1 MAARE
6 QPMKPGQIKAI
17 IYDCDGV
24 LIDSRESNEAYYNH
38 ILENF
43 GQPPLTEEHRHMIQ
57 FLTAGEVMG
66 LIFADTGL
74 IDDALTFEK
83 TLDNDRFIPLIRVEP
98 NIREVLSHLRQKYR
112 TAIATNRGKSLRP
125 LLAYHGLT
133 SMFDIVVSSYDVSQ
147 PKPDPECLNIILKH
161 FRLMPGEAVYIGD
174 NEIDQVLCERA
185 GMPFIGYK
193 NPSLRA
199 AHHIGDHFEL
209 LEILAHPL
217 LP

>member
-6 QPMKPGQIKAI
+6 QPMKSGQIKAI

-38 ILENF
+38 ILEHY

-57 FLTAGEVMG
+57 FLTAGDVMG

-74 IDDALTFEK
+74 LNNALTFEK
-83 TLDNDRFIPLIRVEP
+83 ALDNELFISLIHVEP
-98 NIREVLSHLRQKYR
+98 NTREALTHLRQKYR

-125 LLAYHGLT
+125 LLNYHGLT
-133 SMFDIVVSSYDVSQ
+133 SMFDMVVSSYDVSH

-161 FRLMPGEAVYIGD
+161 FRLMPEEALYIGD

-185 GMPFIGYK
+185 GMPFIAYK

>member
-1 MAARE
+1 
-6 QPMKPGQIKAI
+6 MKPGQIKAI

-38 ILENF
+38 ILEHF
-43 GQPPLTEEHRHMIQ
+43 GLPPLTEEHRHMIQ
-57 FLTAGEVMG
+57 FLTSGEVMG

-74 IDDALTFEK
+74 LDDTLIYEK
-83 TLDNDRFIPLIRVEP
+83 TLDNDRFIPLIYVEP
-98 NIREVLSHLRQKYR
+98 NTREVLTHVRQKYR

-125 LLAYHGLT
+125 LLNYHGLT
-133 SMFDIVVSSYDVSQ
+133 SMFDMVVSSYDVSH

-161 FRLMPGEAVYIGD
+161 FRLMPEEALYIGD

-185 GMPFIGYK
+185 GMPFIAYK
-193 NPSLRA
+193 NTSLRA
-199 AHHIGDHFEL
+199 AHHISDHFEL

>member
-1 MAARE
+1 MAARG

-24 LIDSRESNEAYYNH
+24 LIDSRDSNEAYYNH
-38 ILENF
+38 ILEHF
-43 GQPPLTEEHRHMIQ
+43 GQPPLTVEHLRMIQ
-57 FLTAGEVMG
+57 FLTAGEVMA
-66 LIFADTGL
+66 LIFDGTGL
-74 IDDALTFEK
+74 LVDAITFEK
-83 TLDNDRFIPLIRVEP
+83 ALDNDRFIPLIHVEP
-98 NIREVLSHLRQKYR
+98 NTREALTHLRQKYH

-133 SMFDIVVSSYDVSQ
+133 SMFDMVVSSYDVSQ
-147 PKPDPECLNIILKH
+147 TKPHPECLNIILNH
-161 FRLMPGEAVYIGD
+161 FRLMPEEALYIGD

-185 GMPFIGYK
+185 GMPFIAYK

-199 AHHIGDHFEL
+199 AHHIGDHIEL
-209 LEILAHPL
+209 IEIIEHPL

>member
-1 MAARE
+1 MAARG

-24 LIDSRESNEAYYNH
+24 LIDSWDSNEAYYNH
-38 ILENF
+38 ILEHF
-43 GQPPLTEEHRHMIQ
+43 GQPPLTVEHLRMIQ
-57 FLTAGEVMG
+57 FLTAGEVMA
-66 LIFADTGL
+66 LIFDGTGL
-74 IDDALTFEK
+74 LVDALTFEK
-83 TLDNDRFIPLIRVEP
+83 TLNNNRFIPLIHVEP
-98 NIREVLSHLRQKYR
+98 NTREALTHLRQKYR

-125 LLAYHGLT
+125 LLNYHGLT
-133 SMFDIVVSSYDVSQ
+133 SMFDMVVSSYDVSQ
-147 PKPDPECLNIILKH
+147 TKPHPECLNIILNH
-161 FRLMPGEAVYIGD
+161 FRLMPEEALYIGD

-185 GMPFIGYK
+185 GMSFIAYK

>member
-1 MAARE
+1 
-6 QPMKPGQIKAI
+6 
-17 IYDCDGV
+17 
-24 LIDSRESNEAYYNH
+24 
-38 ILENF
+38 
-43 GQPPLTEEHRHMIQ
+43 
-57 FLTAGEVMG
+57 
-66 LIFADTGL
+66 
-74 IDDALTFEK
+74 
-83 TLDNDRFIPLIRVEP
+83 VEP

-112 TAIATNRGKSLRP
+112 TAIATNRGKSLHP

-133 SMFDIVVSSYDVSQ
+133 SMFDMVVSSYDVSQ

-161 FRLMPGEAVYIGD
+161 FRLMPEEAFYIGD

-209 LEILAHPL
+209 CEILAHPL